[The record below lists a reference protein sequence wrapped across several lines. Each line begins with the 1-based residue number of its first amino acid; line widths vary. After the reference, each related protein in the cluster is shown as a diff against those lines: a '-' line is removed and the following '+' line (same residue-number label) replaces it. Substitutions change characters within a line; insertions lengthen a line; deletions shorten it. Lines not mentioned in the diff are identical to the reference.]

1 MIYAMNFD
9 ENGNGDSGFE
19 YPDGTT
25 LPTGQV
31 ACTFEQY
38 QNPSQWTL
46 VNGSLVQSLT
56 YAKAAQSALIKQG
69 FANAVAAIPFTINGV
84 NYTLDTAQTKQAAD
98 MAIVVAANNAM
109 NHPVLW
115 AASTAVAQYAVQL
128 VGSSYLFCTVAGTT
142 GTAAPTPPT
151 TFGTTIVAP
160 AVASNEAVNLGQ
172 FPASLSRGGY
182 QKLANGLIIQ
192 WGITGTLAATSSNII
207 TLPIAFPNAGLA
219 YIANSNDGGDTA
231 IYRCNAAGGTT
242 TSITIVNAYTSSIPG
257 AAYLAIGY

>member
-56 YAKAAQSALIKQG
+56 YAKAVQSALIKQG

-84 NYTLDTAQTKQAAD
+84 NYTLDAAQTKQAAD
-98 MAIVVAANNAM
+98 MAIVVAANNAV

-115 AASTAVAQYAVQL
+115 AASTSVAQYAIQL

-142 GTAAPTPPT
+142 GTTAPTPPT
-151 TFGTTIVAP
+151 TFGTPITDGGVTW
-160 AVASNEAVNLGQ
+160 ELYGRTLE
-172 FPASLSRGGY
+172 LSDGSHATFTVQELVSIFQQVELYIHY
-182 QKLANGLIIQ
+182 QKNKKLSLLDSI
-192 WGITGTLAATSSNII
+192 AAVTSS
-207 TLPIAFPNAGLA
+207 TTDPIA
-219 YIANSNDGGDTA
+219 TVQA
-231 IYRCNAAGGTT
+231 I
-242 TSITIVNAYTSSIPG
+242 VW
-257 AAYLAIGY
+257 

>member
-69 FANAVAAIPFTINGV
+69 FANAVAAIPFTVNGT
-84 NYTLDTAQTKQAAD
+84 NYTLDTAQSKQPAD
-98 MAIVVAANNAM
+98 MAIVVAANNAL
-109 NHPVLW
+109 NHPVSW
-115 AASTAVAQYAVQL
+115 VASTPVAQYAIQL

-142 GTAAPTPPT
+142 GTTAPTPPT
-151 TFGTTIVAP
+151 AFGTPVTDGTVTW
-160 AVASNEAVNLGQ
+160 ELYGRTLELLGGSHATFTVQ
-172 FPASLSRGGY
+172 ELVSIFQQVEVYIHY
-182 QKLANGLIIQ
+182 QKNQKLSLLAQIA
-192 WGITGTLAATSSNII
+192 AATTVS
-207 TLPIAFPNAGLA
+207 AVQ
-219 YIANSNDGGDTA
+219 A
-231 IYRCNAAGGTT
+231 I
-242 TSITIVNAYTSSIPG
+242 VW
-257 AAYLAIGY
+257 